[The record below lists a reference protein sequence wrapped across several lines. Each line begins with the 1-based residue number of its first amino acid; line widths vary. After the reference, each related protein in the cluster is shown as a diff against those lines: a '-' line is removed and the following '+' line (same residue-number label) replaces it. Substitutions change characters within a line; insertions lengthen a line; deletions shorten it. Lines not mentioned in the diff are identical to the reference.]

1 MVNLMRIKNE
11 IEEEKLGRDCREGRR
26 SNSLKG
32 EVRSRLK
39 QSSLG
44 IFQGT

>member
-1 MVNLMRIKNE
+1 MVNLMRMKNE
-11 IEEEKLGRDCREGRR
+11 IEEGKLGGECREGRR

-44 IFQGT
+44 IFQET